1 MENEAQKM
9 ISSTTAD
16 QKEVS
21 GGDDVAMNQEGAK
34 MEEDHQIGSGND
46 LALSDYS
53 TTDQKGLE
61 KDDASMNEGSTG
73 SDSSSTDQKDDASM
87 NEGGTSSDSSVN
99 DDACRS
105 RFKLSDSSRLLLAS
119 PIKKKFEW
127 IPAKTE
133 TTSGKLYTTNLNH
146 GEVHNTVQ
154 SSLFICNFIFYSLNI
169 IWFCN

>member
-21 GGDDVAMNQEGAK
+21 GDDDVAMNQEGAK

-46 LALSDYS
+46 LALSDSS

-61 KDDASMNEGSTG
+61 KDDASMNEAGNG
-73 SDSSSTDQKDDASM
+73 
-87 NEGGTSSDSSVN
+87 SDSSVN
-99 DDACRS
+99 DDAYRS
-105 RFKLSDSSRLLLAS
+105 RFELSDSSRLLLAS
-119 PIKKKFEW
+119 PIKRKFEW

-133 TTSGKLYTTNLNH
+133 TTSGKLYTTNLNQ

-154 SSLFICNFIFYSLNI
+154 SSLFICNFIFHSLNI